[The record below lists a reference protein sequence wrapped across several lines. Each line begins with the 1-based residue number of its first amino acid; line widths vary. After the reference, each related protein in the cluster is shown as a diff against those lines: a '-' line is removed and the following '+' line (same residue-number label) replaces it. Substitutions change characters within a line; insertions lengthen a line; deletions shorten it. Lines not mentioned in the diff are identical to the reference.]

1 MEKTRTQPPRL
12 SGLAGGIWSE
22 MQGYSANCSSCLSE
36 KMRYREQ
43 EEEGEKGNFVLIFGY
58 NTWGR
63 LYTEGVYHILY
74 DEARILLF

>member
-1 MEKTRTQPPRL
+1 
-12 SGLAGGIWSE
+12 
-22 MQGYSANCSSCLSE
+22 
-36 KMRYREQ
+36 MRYREQ